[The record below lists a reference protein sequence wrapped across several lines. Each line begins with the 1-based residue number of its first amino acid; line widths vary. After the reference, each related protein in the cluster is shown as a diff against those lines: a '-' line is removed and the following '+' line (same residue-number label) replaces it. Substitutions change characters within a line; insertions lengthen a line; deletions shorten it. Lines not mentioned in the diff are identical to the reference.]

1 MRRFLG
7 GVATRRLIG
16 IGFLLCAVAPALC
29 PTTLTIAGGTTP
41 ENILFA
47 VDGDLSTFSYYNVG
61 FRIDPVLRNVLHGGA
76 TFNIW
81 LFRFGIGALFSALD
95 EGGVKYAPGLFGS
108 IGIEAPGVF
117 SLFVESGLNLFADLS
132 SDGDVYLNYGK
143 LEAAIW
149 LPHVLFRVI
158 MQKKSLRV
166 EPAGDRDLD
175 DSLIR
180 YQALLD
186 IFSKNFPLLITLG
199 GGYEMT
205 TAIIT
210 PLPSAAPSVRYQKRE
225 TISLFA
231 FLEVSWSITP
241 EFTVFLNSEVPVS
254 SQGGEVLFK
263 AAIGLKIMLSN
274 FYR

>member
-1 MRRFLG
+1 MRRLLG
-7 GVATRRLIG
+7 EVATRRLIG
-16 IGFLLCAVAPALC
+16 IVFLLCAVAPALR
-29 PTTLTIAGGTTP
+29 PATLTIAGGTTP

-61 FRIDPVLRNVLHGGA
+61 FRIDPVLRNVFHGGA

-81 LFRFGIGALFSALD
+81 LFRFGIGAFFSALD

-108 IGIEAPGVF
+108 IGIEAPGAI
-117 SLFVESGLNLFADLS
+117 SLFVEYGLNPLADLS

-166 EPAGDRDLD
+166 EPAGDRNLD
-175 DSLIR
+175 NSLIR

-199 GGYEMT
+199 GGYETM
-205 TAIIT
+205 TAITT
-210 PLPSAAPSVRYQKRE
+210 PLPNASVQYQE
-225 TISLFA
+225 EEIASSFA
-231 FLEVSWSITP
+231 FFEISWTITP
-241 EFTVFLNSEVPVS
+241 EFTLFLNGEVPIPFQSGDVS
-254 SQGGEVLFK
+254 FTGT
-263 AAIGLKIMLSN
+263 IGLKIILSN